1 MSSAD
6 SITQILCNLKPVIL
20 HGNYLITIFNHA
32 QCLPSLVY
40 LFGTG
45 EGISMV
51 EIPSPIH
58 FPNMIRWRWVKVD
71 EGIPTKPLSGLHLLP
86 NIPIFYEKI

>member
-1 MSSAD
+1 MNFVSSAD
-6 SITQILCNLKPVIL
+6 SVTQILCNLKPVPNTL
-20 HGNYLITIFNHA
+20 SPQLRGKYLITIFNHA

-58 FPNMIRWRWVKVD
+58 FSNMIR
-71 EGIPTKPLSGLHLLP
+71 
-86 NIPIFYEKI
+86 